1 MIANTGTGRSCGDR
15 KIWRRFAASLFQL
28 ACECGYREADEKVFI
43 ADGGAWCWGI
53 QKKYFGNA
61 SGVLDWYHACEH
73 IWDCAK
79 VLRSADEH
87 VLSWVHEALSLLRTN
102 GGEELLY
109 WLQPQMSGL
118 RWKKRDSL
126 NALLGYFRS
135 RVGLTEYRTYRDNKW
150 QIGSGMIEFTAKQLV
165 GIRLKGPGVYWSPA
179 GGSAITALR
188 AHNNNG
194 HALWKNL
201 VI

>member
-1 MIANTGTGRSCGDR
+1 MHE
-15 KIWRRFAASLFQL
+15 L
-28 ACECGYREADEKVFI
+28 EA
-43 ADGGAWCWGI
+43 
-53 QKKYFGNA
+53 
-61 SGVLDWYHACEH
+61 
-73 IWDCAK
+73 
-79 VLRSADEH
+79 
-87 VLSWVHEALSLLRTN
+87 
-102 GGEELLY
+102 
-109 WLQPQMSGL
+109 
-118 RWKKRDSL
+118 
-126 NALLGYFRS
+126 S